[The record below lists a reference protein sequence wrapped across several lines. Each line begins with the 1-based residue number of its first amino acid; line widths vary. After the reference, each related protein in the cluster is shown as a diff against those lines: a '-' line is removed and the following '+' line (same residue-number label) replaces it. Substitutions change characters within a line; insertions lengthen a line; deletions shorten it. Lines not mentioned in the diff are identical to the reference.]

1 MDTRRTPRY
10 SNGQQL
16 VKRVQ
21 RPQFGRPDRLEC
33 ANSGAATALRSTSGC
48 GSTLIAVSEE
58 KEATAGSVALSVAL
72 YTLARL
78 ALVVVVAAII
88 MGVGALFGVEV
99 PLLVA
104 AVFGVLIALP
114 LGLVL
119 FKSLRLRVNRQIAA
133 VDDSRKKRHDDLQ
146 SRLRGQSD

>member
-1 MDTRRTPRY
+1 M
-10 SNGQQL
+10 
-16 VKRVQ
+16 
-21 RPQFGRPDRLEC
+21 
-33 ANSGAATALRSTSGC
+33 
-48 GSTLIAVSEE
+48 SEE

-78 ALVVVVAAII
+78 ALVIIVAAII

-104 AVFGVLIALP
+104 AVLGLMIALP